1 MTPIVVARDVWK
13 SFGAVPVLRGVSV
26 EVSPGE
32 VFGII
37 GPSGSG
43 KSTFLRC
50 LNLLERIDRGDLFVN
65 GEFAGYR
72 FCDGR
77 LYELPERDVATQRV
91 RTGMVFQRFN
101 LFAHMT
107 ALENVAC
114 GPTVVARQSRAVAQ
128 AEGRRLLDQVG
139 LADLYDRYPSQLS
152 GGQQQRVAIARAIA
166 MRPSLLLF
174 DEPTSALDPE
184 LVDEVLR
191 VIRGL
196 AGEGRTMIIVTHELA
211 FARDVC
217 DRIAFM
223 DDGRIVECAPAKSFF
238 DAPRKPRSREFLQ
251 RLAH

>member
-13 SFGAVPVLRGVSV
+13 SFGAVPVLRGVSIA
-26 EVSPGE
+26 VSPGE

-50 LNLLERIDRGDLFVN
+50 LNLLERIDRGDLFVD

-72 FCDGR
+72 LHDGR
-77 LYELPERDVATQRV
+77 LYELPERAVAAQRV

-114 GPTVVARQSRAVAQ
+114 GPTVVARASRAAAQ

-139 LADLYDRYPSQLS
+139 LVGLYDRYPSQLS

-166 MRPSLLLF
+166 MRPALLLF

-196 AGEGRTMIIVTHELA
+196 AAEGRTMIIVTHELA

-223 DDGRIVECAPAKSFF
+223 DDGQIVECAPAKEFF
-238 DAPRKPRSREFLQ
+238 DAPRQPRSREFLQ